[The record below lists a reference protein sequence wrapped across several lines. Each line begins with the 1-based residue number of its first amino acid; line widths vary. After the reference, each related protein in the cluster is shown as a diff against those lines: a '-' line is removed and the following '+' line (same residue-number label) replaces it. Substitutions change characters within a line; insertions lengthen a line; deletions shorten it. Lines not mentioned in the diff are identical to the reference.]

1 MNATA
6 DQTEKPKPAL
16 ASLTRTSVLLAS
28 TPAVIWLI
36 LYFALA
42 AHLRLGLGRWPET
55 IGDNPDTPL
64 FKLHTEVVWRYFGY
78 MLLSVFAV
86 PLIVAVLVF
95 IPSCRRHAVHF
106 VVYAIAVG
114 LAWLLMNLA
123 PGSFVYWFFD

>member
-1 MNATA
+1 MNGTV

-28 TPAVIWLI
+28 IPAAIWLI

-64 FKLHTEVVWRYFGY
+64 FKLHTE
-78 MLLSVFAV
+78 
-86 PLIVAVLVF
+86 LV
-95 IPSCRRHAVHF
+95 
-106 VVYAIAVG
+106 
-114 LAWLLMNLA
+114 
-123 PGSFVYWFFD
+123 